1 MSETGRL
8 CTLFT
13 LTFLNIALKM
23 IKHLLE
29 EVETGGIETGRRDFS
44 TRKGFVQSS
53 IKGNSLHP
61 RTPFGSVSCC
71 PSYGTHPWLRLKAL
85 SHTFSLIF
93 HITGGG
99 SSSRRPRIRSSN
111 LVTETLMARS
121 HRWVFPRTPFLKTHA
136 VVAVLRRVHQL

>member
-1 MSETGRL
+1 MSETGLL

-29 EVETGGIETGRRDFS
+29 EVEKGGNETTRWDFF

-61 RTPFGSVSCC
+61 RTPFGSISCC

-85 SHTFSLIF
+85 SHIFSLIF
-93 HITGGG
+93 RITGGG
-99 SSSRRPRIRSSN
+99 SSSRGSRTRSSN
-111 LVTETLMARS
+111 LVTENADRS
-121 HRWVFPRTPFLKTHA
+121 QSPLSFPQDIFFKNT
-136 VVAVLRRVHQL
+136 RRRCAAYHQL

>member
-1 MSETGRL
+1 MSETGLL

-29 EVETGGIETGRRDFS
+29 EVEKGGNETGRRDFFP
-44 TRKGFVQSS
+44 RKGFVQSS

-61 RTPFGSVSCC
+61 RTLFGSVSHC
-71 PSYGTHPWLRLKAL
+71 PSYGTHPWPPLKVL
-85 SHTFSLIF
+85 SHIFSLKF

-99 SSSRRPRIRSSN
+99 SSSRRSRIRN
-111 LVTETLMARS
+111 VTETQSPLS
-121 HRWVFPRTPFLKTHA
+121 FPPFLKTRA
-136 VVAVLRRVHQL
+136 VAVLLIISSRTRQTQPL